1 MKQFANPTV
10 CHRRNDDAR
19 FFAARTQPRRHVAPI
34 RIVTNQAMCRFDQN
48 DTEQFIAG
56 LDEATSRCS
65 AGTGI
70 VTWTHRTK
78 IRELLAGAKP
88 IEASDQRTHRDRRDD
103 TDAGL
108 LQQLLDDGIIDHV
121 GLHFFG
127 DAADFF
133 VEKVY
138 RIIMIA
144 YQVQRA

>member
-1 MKQFANPTV
+1 M
-10 CHRRNDDAR
+10 
-19 FFAARTQPRRHVAPI
+19 
-34 RIVTNQAMCRFDQN
+34 
-48 DTEQFIAG
+48 
-56 LDEATSRCS
+56 
-65 AGTGI
+65 
-70 VTWTHRTK
+70 
-78 IRELLAGAKP
+78 RELFAGSESVKT
-88 IEASDQRTHRDRRDD
+88 SDQRTHRDRRDD

-144 YQVQRA
+144 YQVQCA